1 MLINKN
7 LEFYQQR
14 LNKYKQNNELKFI
27 NKNLFKK

>member
-14 LNKYKQNNELKFI
+14 LNKYKQNNKLKFI